1 LISGIVP
8 VKALVINSRLGF
20 SNELRER
27 PPYAFTLTVPDSDR
41 DVNGQLIGLQ
51 QLGLFGAI
59 VGRKDY
65 ELATTTVDVEESD
78 HPLSLFIAS
87 GFVYQTNNHPAR
99 VNFSEVGQE
108 QSIWVQA
115 KFPNGHELD
124 VSGSTYLSVSSE
136 NPKVAAARAADNR
149 IYITSIRAGQTRLA
163 VTYSLGGGQQKLLY
177 VPVMVRSDE
186 PQEIEISPATWDFGD
201 VRSNSSNS
209 SRQVTIT
216 NHLRTDVRL
225 YKIESPGFLISN
237 DNCSNRVL
245 APSACCT
252 LAVTFQPTA
261 PGPVQG
267 TLLVPNSHST
277 VAGI

>member
-1 LISGIVP
+1 LGTGKISEWP
-8 VKALVINSRLGF
+8 R
-20 SNELRER
+20 
-27 PPYAFTLTVPDSDR
+27 T
-41 DVNGQLIGLQ
+41 
-51 QLGLFGAI
+51 
-59 VGRKDY
+59 GR
-65 ELATTTVDVEESD
+65 
-78 HPLSLFIAS
+78 
-87 GFVYQTNNHPAR
+87 QR
-99 VNFSEVGQE
+99 
-108 QSIWVQA
+108 
-115 KFPNGHELD
+115 
-124 VSGSTYLSVSSE
+124 STYLSVSSE

-277 VAGI
+277 VAASDGRPLRLIVLFTRGLVLRGEYKPARRSGTRSNPRVPRVASLRRS